1 MTELERIATGVLKG
15 TINANPDNVCQA
27 WKAHP
32 AAFAAWAV
40 ANGYAPGKKLYR
52 MDTARNYAPENCFF
66 SSAKPAAAPTHYI
79 EHNGKRQSAAEWARE
94 TGIPYDT
101 LISRIKAGWTNAQA
115 LGEEERRSP
124 SEVFITYG
132 GRSQSLT
139 EWSRETGIPYDTLYG
154 RWCTGKKP
162 AEILKKGHL
171 KTGRGAKH
179 YLTADGRTQSWA
191 AWSRETGISY
201 ETIRGR
207 VCAGWP
213 DHKVLGLPE

>member
-15 TINANPDNVCQA
+15 IINANPDNVCQA

-66 SSAKPAAAPTHYI
+66 SSTGPSSAP
-79 EHNGKRQSAAEWARE
+79 K
-94 TGIPYDT
+94 
-101 LISRIKAGWTNAQA
+101 
-115 LGEEERRSP
+115 
-124 SEVFITYG
+124 VFIEYG